1 MPLYIQIAFRYLL
14 SIKSK
19 VLSFMTVISV
29 IGIIVG
35 VTALIVTLS
44 IMSGF
49 SYGLKQKILD
59 TAPTIIITTLSNN
72 KMLQNDLVVE
82 KEIKNIKEVVDYEP
96 FVYSNAIASKDESVF
111 HIIVRGVYPEKDKNI
126 ASIDKKLIA
135 GDYRLLNNENAVI
148 IGKDLAVALGVWVGD
163 SFNIISPIGR
173 KTALGFLPKMKKV
186 YVAGIADFGM
196 FEYDSSF
203 VGMNINSAR
212 EFFDMGNYIT
222 GYQLKLKDPYQAE
235 KIKNILEKKLPPSYI
250 VKSWMDLNKS
260 LFQALELEK
269 LAMFMVIALII
280 LVASFNISSLLTTK
294 AREKR
299 KDIAILKTIG
309 ADNNL
314 ILKIFLS
321 QGLIIGLLGTTIGV
335 LLGLSI
341 VYIADTYHLVKLNP
355 DVYLINYLP
364 FKISTLEVLAVFFT
378 SLIICF
384 ISSIFPAYSASKE
397 NIAEILRYE

>member
-35 VTALIVTLS
+35 VTALIVTLA

-72 KMLQNDLVVE
+72 KMLQNDPVVE
-82 KEIKNIKEVVDYEP
+82 KEIKNIKEVIDYEP

-135 GDYRLLNNENAVI
+135 GDYRLLNNPDAVI

-212 EFFDMGNYIT
+212 EFFDMGSYIT

-235 KIKNILEKKLPPSYI
+235 KIKDILEKKLPPDYI

-321 QGLIIGLLGTTIGV
+321 QGLMIGFVGTTIGV

>member
-35 VTALIVTLS
+35 VTALIVTLA

-72 KMLQNDLVVE
+72 KMLQNDPVVE

-135 GDYRLLNNENAVI
+135 GDYRLLNNEDAVI

-203 VGMNINSAR
+203 VGININSAR
-212 EFFDMGNYIT
+212 EFFDMGSYIT

-235 KIKNILEKKLPPSYI
+235 KIKDILEKKLPPDYI

-321 QGLIIGLLGTTIGV
+321 QGLIIGLIGTTIGV

-341 VYIADTYHLVKLNP
+341 VYVADSYHLVKLNP